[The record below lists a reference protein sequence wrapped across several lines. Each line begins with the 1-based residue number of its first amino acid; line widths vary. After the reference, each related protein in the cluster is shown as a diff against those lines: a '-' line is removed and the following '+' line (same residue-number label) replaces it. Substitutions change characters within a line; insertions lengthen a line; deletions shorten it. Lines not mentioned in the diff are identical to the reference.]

1 MGHPT
6 EREWASIAEHT
17 RASNFTGDLLRM
29 PPYPLILTL
38 RTLVGSAEVVTASHI
53 LFLSAATEY

>member
-1 MGHPT
+1 M
-6 EREWASIAEHT
+6 ASIAEHT

-38 RTLVGSAEVVTASHI
+38 RTLVGSAEVVTASHT

>member
-1 MGHPT
+1 MDHPT

-38 RTLVGSAEVVTASHI
+38 RTLVGSAEVVHCITYP
-53 LFLSAATEY
+53 LPVGGN